1 MHDVDSLTSLLQRR
15 INATVFIAGALV
27 GVWFISLHNFL
38 PWNVDWLTLGN
49 DGSAFHISWEFY
61 RKAPMLQ
68 WPITATPTYIE
79 GANTVLASANG
90 IVGIPAKLIGL
101 VFRGQFQFYGLWVAA
116 TFGLQ
121 ALFSFRLLGLFI
133 DKINTRLAAC
143 TLFVLA
149 PTFVFR
155 IGEMSHFEVASHW
168 LILGALYLYFS
179 NTRFVRNWS
188 LLLLLSILISV
199 YITAM
204 LVVVFLAA
212 LAKERFT
219 NKALPTLRRLV
230 IAAVVP
236 IFWLFAGFVFM
247 GYLNYGGSATGTG
260 FFRLNVFA
268 YLNPGFSW
276 TGSFSRIFEL
286 VVPTDHRQ
294 LFVEDLEMFQ
304 YLGIGAVVML
314 LGLVVYLAQQRK
326 ASWWKNNSWLIGA
339 LVAMLLVAFS
349 HRIGFAGREVS
360 YWWPEALKDTRQVFR
375 AATRFGWP
383 LYYAL
388 MLGGVVAT
396 LRVLPKKWASV
407 AIGAICLFNVIDVLP
422 GVQESHYHITDKYGS
437 IRAQS
442 TEKWESILANKSH
455 VKVYPNFDLQVGNTV
470 PDAENFEKNWYLLA
484 RLALDHNM
492 STNFGYVS
500 RPITAHIA
508 REDALI
514 QSSLGAGALDPE
526 VVYII
531 GNKQTWQQF
540 AEVAGES
547 AVAEEIDGFYV
558 ITSS

>member
-1 MHDVDSLTSLLQRR
+1 MGFLQRR
-15 INATVFIAGALV
+15 INATVFIAGVLV
-27 GVWFISLHNFL
+27 GIWFVGLHNFL
-38 PWNVDWLTLGN
+38 PWNVDWLLQGG
-49 DGSAFHISWEFY
+49 DSSAFQISWEFY

-90 IVGIPAKLIGL
+90 IIGIPGKLVGL
-101 VFRGQFQFYGLWVAA
+101 VFRDQFQFYGLWVAA

-121 ALFSFRLLGLFI
+121 ALVSFRLLGLFI
-133 DKINTRLAAC
+133 DYTSTRLAAC

-155 IGEMSHFEVASHW
+155 IGEMSHFELASHW
-168 LILGALYLYFS
+168 LILIALYLYLS
-179 NTRFVRNWS
+179 NTKFVRNWS

-204 LVVVFLAA
+204 LVLVFFAA
-212 LAKERFT
+212 LAKERFV
-219 NKALPTLRRLV
+219 NDALPTLRRLSV
-230 IAAVVP
+230 AAVVP
-236 IFWLFAGFVFM
+236 LLWLFVGFAFM
-247 GYLNYGGSATGTG
+247 GYLNYGGSAVGTG
-260 FFRLNVFA
+260 FFRLNVLA
-268 YLNPGFSW
+268 YFNPAFSDL
-276 TGSFSRIFEL
+276 GSYSRVFEA
-286 VVPTDHRQ
+286 VVPAESRGRFIEEQ
-294 LFVEDLEMFQ
+294 EMYQ
-304 YLGIGAVVML
+304 YLGIGALVML
-314 LGLVVYLAQQRK
+314 VGLAVYMVQQRK
-326 ASWWKNNSWLIGA
+326 AVWWKGNSWLIGV
-339 LVAMLLVAFS
+339 LVIMLLVAFS
-349 HRIGFAGREVS
+349 HRIGFAGREVV
-360 YWWPEALKDTRQVFR
+360 YWWPEALKDARQVFR

-388 MLGGVVAT
+388 MLGAVVAT
-396 LRVLPKKWASV
+396 FRVLPKKWAPA

-422 GVQESHYHITDKYGS
+422 GVQESHYHITEKRGS

-442 TEKWESILANKSH
+442 TQKWETILANKSH
-455 VKVYPNFDLQVGNTV
+455 VKVFPNFDLQVGNTV

-500 RPITAHIA
+500 RPITEHIA

-514 QSSLGAGALDPE
+514 QSGLSVGELDPE

-540 AEVAGES
+540 AEVAG
-547 AVAEEIDGFYV
+547 ADAKAEEIDGFYV
-558 ITSS
+558 ITSN

>member
-1 MHDVDSLTSLLQRR
+1 VDSLTGFLQRR
-15 INATVFIAGALV
+15 INATVFVAGVLV
-27 GVWFISLHNFL
+27 GVWFVSLHNFL
-38 PWNVDWLTLGN
+38 PWNVEWLQQGG
-49 DGSAFHISWEFY
+49 DGSAFHVSWEFY

-79 GANTVLASANG
+79 GANTVLVSANG
-90 IVGIPAKLIGL
+90 IVGFPAKLVGL
-101 VFRGQFQFYGLWVAA
+101 VFKGQFQFYGLWVAA

-133 DKINTRLAAC
+133 DKINMRLAAC
-143 TLFVLA
+143 TLFVFA

-155 IGEMSHFEVASHW
+155 IGEMSHFEIASHW

-204 LVVVFLAA
+204 LVLIFFAA
-212 LAKERFT
+212 LAKERFV
-219 NKALPTLRRLV
+219 NKTVPTLRRLSL
-230 IAAVVP
+230 AAVVP
-236 IFWLFAGFVFM
+236 LLWLFVGFAFM

-260 FFRLNVFA
+260 FFRLNALA
-268 YLNPGFSW
+268 YLNPAFSDL
-276 TGSFSRIFEL
+276 GSYSRVFEAA
-286 VVPTDHRQ
+286 VPIEARGRFIEEQ
-294 LFVEDLEMFQ
+294 EMFQ
-304 YLGIGAVVML
+304 YLGVGALVML
-314 LGLVVYLAQQRK
+314 IGLAVYLVQQRK
-326 ASWWKNNSWLIGA
+326 AEWWKSNSWLIGA
-339 LVAMLLVAFS
+339 LVIMLLVAFS
-349 HRIGFAGREVS
+349 HRIGFAGREVV
-360 YWWPEALKDTRQVFR
+360 YWWPEVLKDTRQVFR

-396 LRVLPKKWASV
+396 LRVLPKKWSPAV
-407 AIGAICLFNVIDVLP
+407 VGAICLFNVIDVLP
-422 GVQESHYHITDKYGS
+422 GVQEAHHQISAKHS
-437 IRAQS
+437 AIRAQS
-442 TEKWESILANKSH
+442 TEKWDAMLANKSH
-455 VKVYPNFDLQVGNTV
+455 VKVFPNFDLQVGNTV

-484 RLALDHNM
+484 QLALDHNM

-500 RPITAHIA
+500 RPITEHIA

-514 QSSLGAGALDPE
+514 QSGLSVGKLDPE

>member
-1 MHDVDSLTSLLQRR
+1 MDSLTGFLQRR
-15 INATVFIAGALV
+15 INATVFVAGVLV
-27 GVWFISLHNFL
+27 GIWFVSLHNFL
-38 PWNVDWLTLGN
+38 PWNVEWLQQGG
-49 DGSAFHISWEFY
+49 DGSAFHVSWEFY

-90 IVGIPAKLIGL
+90 IVGIPAKLVGL

-133 DKINTRLAAC
+133 DKINMRLAAC
-143 TLFVLA
+143 TLFIFA

-155 IGEMSHFEVASHW
+155 IGEMSHFEIASHW

-179 NTRFVRNWS
+179 NSKFVRNWS

-204 LVVVFLAA
+204 LVLIFFAA
-212 LAKERFT
+212 LAKERFV
-219 NKALPTLRRLV
+219 NKTLPTLRRLSL
-230 IAAVVP
+230 AAVVP
-236 IFWLFAGFVFM
+236 LLWLFVGFAFM

-260 FFRLNVFA
+260 FFRLNALAYFNPAFSDLGSYSRVFE
-268 YLNPGFSW
+268 S
-276 TGSFSRIFEL
+276 
-286 VVPTDHRQ
+286 VVPIEARGRFIEEQ
-294 LFVEDLEMFQ
+294 EMFQ
-304 YLGIGAVVML
+304 YLGVGALVML
-314 LGLVVYLAQQRK
+314 IGLAVYLVQQRK
-326 ASWWKNNSWLIGA
+326 AEWWKGNSWLIGA
-339 LVAMLLVAFS
+339 LVIMLLVAFS
-349 HRIGFAGREVS
+349 HRIGFAGREVV
-360 YWWPEALKDTRQVFR
+360 YWWPEVLKDTRQVFR

-396 LRVLPKKWASV
+396 LRVLPKKWAPA

-422 GVQESHYHITDKYGS
+422 GVQEAHHHISAKHS
-437 IRAQS
+437 AIRAQS
-442 TEKWESILANKSH
+442 TEEWDAMLANKSH
-455 VKVYPNFDLQVGNTV
+455 VKVFPNFDLQVGNTV
-470 PDAENFEKNWYLLA
+470 PDAESFEKNWYLLA
-484 RLALDHNM
+484 QLALDHNM

-500 RPITAHIA
+500 RPITDHIA

-514 QSSLGAGALDPE
+514 QSGLSVGELDPE

>member
-1 MHDVDSLTSLLQRR
+1 MDSLTGFLQRR
-15 INATVFIAGALV
+15 INATVFVAGVLV
-27 GVWFISLHNFL
+27 GVWFVSLHNFL
-38 PWNVDWLTLGN
+38 PWNVEWLQQGG
-49 DGSAFHISWEFY
+49 DGSAFHVSWEFY

-79 GANTVLASANG
+79 GANTVLVSANG
-90 IVGIPAKLIGL
+90 IVGIPAKLVGL
-101 VFRGQFQFYGLWVAA
+101 VFKGQFQFYGLWVAA

-121 ALFSFRLLGLFI
+121 AFFSFRLLGLFI
-133 DKINTRLAAC
+133 DKINMRLAAC
-143 TLFVLA
+143 TLFVFA

-155 IGEMSHFEVASHW
+155 IGEMSHFEIASHW

-204 LVVVFLAA
+204 LVLIFFAA
-212 LAKERFT
+212 LAKERFV
-219 NKALPTLRRLV
+219 NKTVPTLRRLSL
-230 IAAVVP
+230 AAVVP
-236 IFWLFAGFVFM
+236 LLWLFVGFAFM

-260 FFRLNVFA
+260 FFRLNALA
-268 YLNPGFSW
+268 YLNPAFSDL
-276 TGSFSRIFEL
+276 GSYSRVFEAA
-286 VVPTDHRQ
+286 VPIEARGRFIEEQ
-294 LFVEDLEMFQ
+294 EMFQ
-304 YLGIGAVVML
+304 YLGVGALVML
-314 LGLVVYLAQQRK
+314 IGLAVYLVQQRK
-326 ASWWKNNSWLIGA
+326 AEWWKSNSWLIGA
-339 LVAMLLVAFS
+339 LVIMLLVAFS
-349 HRIGFAGREVS
+349 HRIGFAGREVV
-360 YWWPEALKDTRQVFR
+360 YWWPEVLKDTRQVFR

-396 LRVLPKKWASV
+396 LRVLPKKWSPAV
-407 AIGAICLFNVIDVLP
+407 VGAICLFNVIDVLP
-422 GVQESHYHITDKYGS
+422 GVQEAHHQISAKHS
-437 IRAQS
+437 AIRAQS
-442 TEKWESILANKSH
+442 TEKWDAMLANKSH
-455 VKVYPNFDLQVGNTV
+455 VKVFPNFDLQVGNTV

-484 RLALDHNM
+484 QLALDHNM

-500 RPITAHIA
+500 RPITEHIA

-514 QSSLGAGALDPE
+514 QSGLSVGKLDPE

>member
-1 MHDVDSLTSLLQRR
+1 MGFLQRR
-15 INATVFIAGALV
+15 INATVFIAGVLV
-27 GVWFISLHNFL
+27 GIWFVGLHNFL
-38 PWNVDWLTLGN
+38 PWNVDWLLQGG
-49 DGSAFHISWEFY
+49 DGSAFQISWEFY

-90 IVGIPAKLIGL
+90 IIGIPAKLVGL

-121 ALFSFRLLGLFI
+121 ALVSFRLLGLFI
-133 DKINTRLAAC
+133 DNTSTRLAAC

-155 IGEMSHFEVASHW
+155 IGEMSHFELASHW
-168 LILGALYLYFS
+168 LILIALYLYLS
-179 NTRFVRNWS
+179 NTKFVRNWS

-204 LVVVFLAA
+204 LVLVFFAA
-212 LAKERFT
+212 LAKERFV
-219 NKALPTLRRLV
+219 NNALPTLRRLSV
-230 IAAVVP
+230 AAVVP
-236 IFWLFAGFVFM
+236 LLWLFVGFAFM
-247 GYLNYGGSATGTG
+247 GYLNYGGSAVGTG
-260 FFRLNVFA
+260 FFRLNVLA
-268 YLNPGFSW
+268 YFNPAFSDL
-276 TGSFSRIFEL
+276 GSYSRVFEA
-286 VVPTDHRQ
+286 VVPAESRGRFIEEQ
-294 LFVEDLEMFQ
+294 EMYQ
-304 YLGIGAVVML
+304 YLGIGALVML
-314 LGLVVYLAQQRK
+314 VGLAVYMVQQRK
-326 ASWWKNNSWLIGA
+326 AVWWKGNSWLIGV
-339 LVAMLLVAFS
+339 LVIMLLVAFS
-349 HRIGFAGREVS
+349 HRIGFAGREVV
-360 YWWPEALKDTRQVFR
+360 YWWPEALKDARQVFR

-388 MLGGVVAT
+388 MLGAVVAT
-396 LRVLPKKWASV
+396 FRVLPKKWAPA

-422 GVQESHYHITDKYGS
+422 RVQESHYHITEKRGS

-442 TEKWESILANKSH
+442 TQKWETILANKSH
-455 VKVYPNFDLQVGNTV
+455 VKVFPNFDLQVGNTV

-500 RPITAHIA
+500 RPITEHIA

-514 QSSLGAGALDPE
+514 QSGLSVGELDPE

-540 AEVAGES
+540 AEVAG
-547 AVAEEIDGFYV
+547 ADAKAEEIDGFYV
-558 ITSS
+558 ITSN

>member
-1 MHDVDSLTSLLQRR
+1 VDSLTGFLQRR
-15 INATVFIAGALV
+15 INATVFVAGVLV
-27 GVWFISLHNFL
+27 GVWFVSLHNFL
-38 PWNVDWLTLGN
+38 PWNVEWLQQGG
-49 DGSAFHISWEFY
+49 DGSAFHVSWEFY

-79 GANTVLASANG
+79 GANTVLVSANG
-90 IVGIPAKLIGL
+90 IVGITAKLVGL
-101 VFRGQFQFYGLWVAA
+101 VFKGQFQFYGLWVAA

-133 DKINTRLAAC
+133 DKINMRLAAC
-143 TLFVLA
+143 TLFVFA

-155 IGEMSHFEVASHW
+155 IGEMSHFEIASHW

-204 LVVVFLAA
+204 LVLIFFAA
-212 LAKERFT
+212 LAKERFV
-219 NKALPTLRRLV
+219 NKTVPTLRRLSL
-230 IAAVVP
+230 AAVVP
-236 IFWLFAGFVFM
+236 LLWLFVGFAFM

-260 FFRLNVFA
+260 FFRLNALA
-268 YLNPGFSW
+268 YLNPAFSDL
-276 TGSFSRIFEL
+276 GSYSRVFEAA
-286 VVPTDHRQ
+286 VPIEARGRFIEEQ
-294 LFVEDLEMFQ
+294 EMFQ
-304 YLGIGAVVML
+304 YLGVGALVML
-314 LGLVVYLAQQRK
+314 IGLAVYLVQQRK
-326 ASWWKNNSWLIGA
+326 AEWWKSNSWLIGA
-339 LVAMLLVAFS
+339 LVIMLLVAFS
-349 HRIGFAGREVS
+349 HRIGFAGREVV
-360 YWWPEALKDTRQVFR
+360 YWWPEVLKDTRQVFR

-396 LRVLPKKWASV
+396 LRVLPKKWSPAV
-407 AIGAICLFNVIDVLP
+407 VGAICLFNVIDVLP
-422 GVQESHYHITDKYGS
+422 GVQEAHHQISAKHS
-437 IRAQS
+437 AIRAQS
-442 TEKWESILANKSH
+442 TEKWDAMLANKSH
-455 VKVYPNFDLQVGNTV
+455 VKVFPNFDLQVGNTV

-484 RLALDHNM
+484 QLALDHNM

-500 RPITAHIA
+500 RPITEHIA

-514 QSSLGAGALDPE
+514 QSGLSVGKLDPE

>member
-1 MHDVDSLTSLLQRR
+1 VDSLTGFLQRR
-15 INATVFIAGALV
+15 INATVFVAGVLV
-27 GVWFISLHNFL
+27 GVWFVSLHNFL
-38 PWNVDWLTLGN
+38 PWNVEWLQQGG
-49 DGSAFHISWEFY
+49 DGSAFHVSWEFY

-79 GANTVLASANG
+79 GANTVLVSANG
-90 IVGIPAKLIGL
+90 IVGIPAKLVGL
-101 VFRGQFQFYGLWVAA
+101 VFKGQFQFYGLWVAA

-133 DKINTRLAAC
+133 DKINMRLAAC
-143 TLFVLA
+143 TLFVFA

-155 IGEMSHFEVASHW
+155 IGEMSHFEIASHW

-204 LVVVFLAA
+204 LVLIFFAA
-212 LAKERFT
+212 LAKERFV
-219 NKALPTLRRLV
+219 NKTVPTLRRLSL
-230 IAAVVP
+230 AAVVP
-236 IFWLFAGFVFM
+236 LLWLFVGFAFM

-260 FFRLNVFA
+260 FFRLNALA
-268 YLNPGFSW
+268 YLNPAFSDL
-276 TGSFSRIFEL
+276 GSYSRVFEAA
-286 VVPTDHRQ
+286 VPIEARGRFIEEQ
-294 LFVEDLEMFQ
+294 EMFQ
-304 YLGIGAVVML
+304 YLGVGALVMWIGLA
-314 LGLVVYLAQQRK
+314 VYLVQQRK
-326 ASWWKNNSWLIGA
+326 AEWWKSNSWLIGA
-339 LVAMLLVAFS
+339 LVIMLLVAFS
-349 HRIGFAGREVS
+349 HRIGFAGREVV
-360 YWWPEALKDTRQVFR
+360 YWWPEVLKDTRQVFR

-396 LRVLPKKWASV
+396 LRVLPKKWSPAV
-407 AIGAICLFNVIDVLP
+407 VGAICLFNVIDVLP
-422 GVQESHYHITDKYGS
+422 GVQEAHHQISAKHS
-437 IRAQS
+437 AIRAQS
-442 TEKWESILANKSH
+442 TEKWDAMLANKSH
-455 VKVYPNFDLQVGNTV
+455 VKVFPNFDLQVGNTV

-484 RLALDHNM
+484 QLALDHNM

-500 RPITAHIA
+500 RPITEHIA

-514 QSSLGAGALDPE
+514 QSGLSVGKLDPE

>member
-1 MHDVDSLTSLLQRR
+1 MHGGDSSSFQ
-15 INATVFIAGALV
+15 
-27 GVWFISLHNFL
+27 
-38 PWNVDWLTLGN
+38 
-49 DGSAFHISWEFY
+49 ISWEFF

-68 WPITATPTYIE
+68 WPITATPTYVE
-79 GANTVLASANG
+79 GTQSILASANG
-90 IVGIPAKLIGL
+90 IVGIPAKLVGL

-121 ALFSFRLLGLFI
+121 ALLSFRLLGLFI
-133 DKINTRLAAC
+133 DKASTKLAAC

-155 IGEMSHFEVASHW
+155 IGEMSHFELASHW

-179 NTRFVRNWS
+179 NTKFVRNWS

-204 LVVVFLAA
+204 LVLIFFAA
-212 LAKERFT
+212 LAKERFVS
-219 NKALPTLRRLV
+219 KALPTLRRLSV
-230 IAAVVP
+230 AAVVP
-236 IFWLFAGFVFM
+236 LLWLFAGFVFM

-260 FFRLNVFA
+260 FFRLNVLA
-268 YLNPGFSW
+268 YFNPGFSW

-294 LFVEDLEMFQ
+294 LFVEDMEMFQ
-304 YLGIGAVVML
+304 YLGIGALVML
-314 LGLVVYLAQQRK
+314 VGLAVYLVQQRK
-326 ASWWKNNSWLIGA
+326 AAWWKSNSWLIGA
-339 LVAMLLVAFS
+339 LIVMLLVAFS
-349 HRIGFAGREVS
+349 HRIGIAGREVA
-360 YWWPEALKDTRQVFR
+360 YWWPEVLKDTRQVFR

-388 MLGGVVAT
+388 MLGAVVAT
-396 LRVLPKKWASV
+396 SRVLPKKWASV

-422 GVQESHYHITDKYGS
+422 GVQETHYHITDKYGS

-442 TEKWESILANKSH
+442 TGKWETILANKSH
-455 VKVYPNFDLQVGNTV
+455 VKVFPNFDLQVGNTV

-500 RPITAHIA
+500 RPITEHIA

-514 QSSLGAGALDPE
+514 QAGLSVGELDPE

-540 AEVAGES
+540 AEVAG
-547 AVAEEIDGFYV
+547 ADAKAEEIDGFYV

>member
-1 MHDVDSLTSLLQRR
+1 VDSLTGFLQRR
-15 INATVFIAGALV
+15 INATVFVAGVLV
-27 GVWFISLHNFL
+27 GVWFVSLHNFL
-38 PWNVDWLTLGN
+38 PWNVEWLQQGG
-49 DGSAFHISWEFY
+49 DGSAFHVSWEFY

-79 GANTVLASANG
+79 GANTVLVSANG
-90 IVGIPAKLIGL
+90 IVGIPAKLVGL
-101 VFRGQFQFYGLWVAA
+101 VFKGQFQFYGLWVAA

-121 ALFSFRLLGLFI
+121 AFFSFRLLGLFI
-133 DKINTRLAAC
+133 DKINMRLAAC
-143 TLFVLA
+143 TLFVFA

-155 IGEMSHFEVASHW
+155 IGEMSHFEIASHW

-204 LVVVFLAA
+204 LVLIFFAA
-212 LAKERFT
+212 LAKERFV
-219 NKALPTLRRLV
+219 NKTVPTLRRLSL
-230 IAAVVP
+230 AAVVP
-236 IFWLFAGFVFM
+236 LLWLFVGFAFM

-260 FFRLNVFA
+260 FFRLNALA
-268 YLNPGFSW
+268 YLNPAFSDL
-276 TGSFSRIFEL
+276 GSYSRVFEAA
-286 VVPTDHRQ
+286 VPIEARGRFIEEQ
-294 LFVEDLEMFQ
+294 EMFQ
-304 YLGIGAVVML
+304 YLGVGALVML
-314 LGLVVYLAQQRK
+314 IGLAVYLVQQRK
-326 ASWWKNNSWLIGA
+326 AEWWKSNSWLIGA
-339 LVAMLLVAFS
+339 LVIMLLVAFS
-349 HRIGFAGREVS
+349 HRIGFAGREVV
-360 YWWPEALKDTRQVFR
+360 YWWPEVLKDTRQVFR

-396 LRVLPKKWASV
+396 LRVLPKKWSPAV
-407 AIGAICLFNVIDVLP
+407 VGAICLFNVIDVLP
-422 GVQESHYHITDKYGS
+422 GVQEAHHQISAKHS
-437 IRAQS
+437 AIRAQS
-442 TEKWESILANKSH
+442 TEKWDAMLANKSH
-455 VKVYPNFDLQVGNTV
+455 VKVFPNFDLQVGNTV

-484 RLALDHNM
+484 QLALDHNM

-500 RPITAHIA
+500 RPITEHIA

-514 QSSLGAGALDPE
+514 QSGLSVGKLDPE

>member
-1 MHDVDSLTSLLQRR
+1 VDSLTGFLQRR
-15 INATVFIAGALV
+15 INATVFVAGVLV
-27 GVWFISLHNFL
+27 GVWFVSLHNFL
-38 PWNVDWLTLGN
+38 PWNVEWLQQGG
-49 DGSAFHISWEFY
+49 DGSAFHVSWEFY

-79 GANTVLASANG
+79 GANTVLVSANG
-90 IVGIPAKLIGL
+90 IVGIPAKLVGL
-101 VFRGQFQFYGLWVAA
+101 VFKGQFQFYGLWVAA

-133 DKINTRLAAC
+133 DKINMRLAAC
-143 TLFVLA
+143 TLFVFA

-155 IGEMSHFEVASHW
+155 IGEMSHFEIASHW

-204 LVVVFLAA
+204 LVLIFFAA
-212 LAKERFT
+212 LAKERFV
-219 NKALPTLRRLV
+219 NKTVPTLRRLSL
-230 IAAVVP
+230 AAVVP
-236 IFWLFAGFVFM
+236 LLWLFVGFAFM
-247 GYLNYGGSATGTG
+247 GYLSYGGSATGTG
-260 FFRLNVFA
+260 FFRLNALA
-268 YLNPGFSW
+268 YLNPAFSDL
-276 TGSFSRIFEL
+276 GSYSRVFEAA
-286 VVPTDHRQ
+286 VPIEARGRFIEEQ
-294 LFVEDLEMFQ
+294 EMFQ
-304 YLGIGAVVML
+304 YLGVGALVML
-314 LGLVVYLAQQRK
+314 IGLAVYLVQQRK
-326 ASWWKNNSWLIGA
+326 AEWWKSNSWLIGA
-339 LVAMLLVAFS
+339 LVIMLLVAFS
-349 HRIGFAGREVS
+349 HRIGFAGREVV
-360 YWWPEALKDTRQVFR
+360 YWWPEVLKDTRQVFR

-396 LRVLPKKWASV
+396 LRVLPKKWSPAV
-407 AIGAICLFNVIDVLP
+407 VGAICLFNVIDVLP

-442 TEKWESILANKSH
+442 TEKWDAMLANKSH
-455 VKVYPNFDLQVGNTV
+455 VKVFPNFDLQVGNTV

-484 RLALDHNM
+484 QLALDHNM

-500 RPITAHIA
+500 RPITEHIA

-514 QSSLGAGALDPE
+514 QSGLSVGKLDPE

>member
-1 MHDVDSLTSLLQRR
+1 
-15 INATVFIAGALV
+15 
-27 GVWFISLHNFL
+27 
-38 PWNVDWLTLGN
+38 
-49 DGSAFHISWEFY
+49 
-61 RKAPMLQ
+61 MLQ

-133 DKINTRLAAC
+133 DNTSTKLTAC

-179 NTRFVRNWS
+179 NTKFVRNWS

-204 LVVVFLAA
+204 LVLMFFAA
-212 LAKERFT
+212 LAKERFV
-219 NKALPTLRRLV
+219 NKALPTLRRLSV
-230 IAAVVP
+230 SSVVP
-236 IFWLFAGFVFM
+236 MLWLFAGFVFM
-247 GYLNYGGSATGTG
+247 GYLNYGGSAAGTG
-260 FFRLNVFA
+260 FFRLNVLA
-268 YLNPGFSW
+268 YFNPGFSW
-276 TGSFSRIFEL
+276 TGSFSRVFEL
-286 VVPTDHRQ
+286 VVPSDQRQ
-294 LFVEDLEMFQ
+294 LFVEDMEMFQ
-304 YLGIGAVVML
+304 YLGVGALVML
-314 LGLVVYLAQQRK
+314 IGLAVYLVQQRK
-326 ASWWKNNSWLIGA
+326 AVWWKNNSWLIGA
-339 LVAMLLVAFS
+339 LVIMLLVAFS
-349 HRIGFAGREVS
+349 HRIGIAGREVA
-360 YWWPEALKDTRQVFR
+360 YWWPEVLKDTRQVFR

-388 MLGGVVAT
+388 MLGAVVAT
-396 LRVLPKKWASV
+396 SRVLPKKWAPA
-407 AIGAICLFNVIDVLP
+407 AIGVICLFNVIDVLP
-422 GVQESHYHITDKYGS
+422 GVQETHYHITDKYGS

-455 VKVYPNFDLQVGNTV
+455 VKVFPNFDLQVGNTV

-500 RPITAHIA
+500 RPITEHIA
-508 REDALI
+508 REDALV
-514 QSSLGAGALDPE
+514 QAGLSVGELDPE

-540 AEVAGES
+540 AEVAG
-547 AVAEEIDGFYV
+547 ADAKAEEIDGFYV

>member
-1 MHDVDSLTSLLQRR
+1 VDSLTGFLQRR
-15 INATVFIAGALV
+15 INATVFVAGVLV
-27 GVWFISLHNFL
+27 GVWFVSLHNFL
-38 PWNVDWLTLGN
+38 PWNVEWLQQGG
-49 DGSAFHISWEFY
+49 DGSAFHVSWEFY

-79 GANTVLASANG
+79 GANTVLVSANG
-90 IVGIPAKLIGL
+90 IVGFPAKLVGW
-101 VFRGQFQFYGLWVAA
+101 VFKGQFQFYGLWVAA

-133 DKINTRLAAC
+133 DKINMRLAAC
-143 TLFVLA
+143 TLFVFA

-155 IGEMSHFEVASHW
+155 IGEMSHFEIASHW

-204 LVVVFLAA
+204 LVLIFFAA
-212 LAKERFT
+212 LAKERFV
-219 NKALPTLRRLV
+219 NKTVPTLRRLSL
-230 IAAVVP
+230 AAVVP
-236 IFWLFAGFVFM
+236 LLWLFVGFAFM

-260 FFRLNVFA
+260 FFRLNALA
-268 YLNPGFSW
+268 YLNPAFSDL
-276 TGSFSRIFEL
+276 GSYSRVFEAA
-286 VVPTDHRQ
+286 VPIEARGRFIEEQ
-294 LFVEDLEMFQ
+294 EMFQ
-304 YLGIGAVVML
+304 YLGVGALVML
-314 LGLVVYLAQQRK
+314 IGLAVYLVQQRK
-326 ASWWKNNSWLIGA
+326 AEWWKSNSWLIGA
-339 LVAMLLVAFS
+339 LVIMLLVAFS
-349 HRIGFAGREVS
+349 HRIGFAGREVV
-360 YWWPEALKDTRQVFR
+360 YWWPEVLKDTRQVFR

-396 LRVLPKKWASV
+396 LRVLPKKWSPAV
-407 AIGAICLFNVIDVLP
+407 VGAICLFNVIDVLP
-422 GVQESHYHITDKYGS
+422 GVQEAHHQISAKHS
-437 IRAQS
+437 AIRAQS
-442 TEKWESILANKSH
+442 TEKWDAMLANKSH
-455 VKVYPNFDLQVGNTV
+455 VKVFPNFDLQVGNTV

-484 RLALDHNM
+484 QLALDHNM

-500 RPITAHIA
+500 RPITEHIA

-514 QSSLGAGALDPE
+514 QSGLSVGKLDPE

>member
-1 MHDVDSLTSLLQRR
+1 MEPLIGLLTRR
-15 INATVFIAGALV
+15 VNFLVFLVGAIV
-27 GVWFISLHNFL
+27 GVWFVGFENFL
-38 PWNVDWLTLGN
+38 PWNVDWLMHGG
-49 DGSAFHISWEFY
+49 DSSSFQISWEFF

-68 WPITATPTYIE
+68 WPITATPTYVE
-79 GANTVLASANG
+79 GTQSILASANG
-90 IVGIPAKLIGL
+90 IVGIPAKLVGL
-101 VFRGQFQFYGLWVAA
+101 VFRGRFQFYGLWVAT

-121 ALFSFRLLGLFI
+121 ALLSFRLLGLFI
-133 DKINTRLAAC
+133 DKASTKLAAC

-155 IGEMSHFEVASHW
+155 IGEMSHFELASHW

-179 NTRFVRNWS
+179 NTKFVRNWS

-204 LVVVFLAA
+204 LVLIFFAA
-212 LAKERFT
+212 LAKEYCV
-219 NKALPTLRRLV
+219 NKALPTLRRLSV
-230 IAAVVP
+230 AAVVP
-236 IFWLFAGFVFM
+236 MLWLIAGFVFM

-260 FFRLNVFA
+260 FFRLNVLA
-268 YLNPGFSW
+268 YFNPAFSDL
-276 TGSFSRIFEL
+276 GSYSRVFEA
-286 VVPTDHRQ
+286 VVPAESRGRFIEEQ
-294 LFVEDLEMFQ
+294 EMFQ

-314 LGLVVYLAQQRK
+314 VGLAVYLVQQCK
-326 ASWWKNNSWLIGA
+326 AVWWKSNSWLIGA
-339 LVAMLLVAFS
+339 LIVMLLVAFS
-349 HRIGFAGREVS
+349 HRIGIAGREFI
-360 YWWPEALKDTRQVFR
+360 YWWPEVLKDSRQVFR

-388 MLGGVVAT
+388 MLGAVVAT
-396 LRVLPKKWASV
+396 SRVLPKKWAPA
-407 AIGAICLFNVIDVLP
+407 AIGAICLFNLIDVLP
-422 GVQESHYHITDKYGS
+422 GVQETHYQITDKYGS

-442 TEKWESILANKSH
+442 TEKWETILANKSH
-455 VKVYPNFDLQVGNTV
+455 VKVFPNFDLQVGNTV

-500 RPITAHIA
+500 RPITEHIA

-514 QSSLGAGALDPE
+514 QAGLSVGELDPE

-540 AEVAGES
+540 AEVAG
-547 AVAEEIDGFYV
+547 ADAKAEEIDGFYV

>member
-1 MHDVDSLTSLLQRR
+1 VDSLTGFLQRR
-15 INATVFIAGALV
+15 INATVFVAGVLV
-27 GVWFISLHNFL
+27 GVWFVSLHNFL
-38 PWNVDWLTLGN
+38 PWNVEWLQQGG
-49 DGSAFHISWEFY
+49 DGSAFHVSWEFY

-79 GANTVLASANG
+79 GANTVLVSANG
-90 IVGIPAKLIGL
+90 IVGIPAKLVGL
-101 VFRGQFQFYGLWVAA
+101 VFKGQFQFYGLWVAA

-133 DKINTRLAAC
+133 DKINMRLAAC
-143 TLFVLA
+143 TLFVFA

-155 IGEMSHFEVASHW
+155 IGEMSHFEIASHW

-204 LVVVFLAA
+204 LVLIFFAA
-212 LAKERFT
+212 LAKERFV
-219 NKALPTLRRLV
+219 NKTVPTLRRLSL
-230 IAAVVP
+230 AAVVP
-236 IFWLFAGFVFM
+236 LLWLFVGFAFM

-260 FFRLNVFA
+260 FFRLNALA
-268 YLNPGFSW
+268 YLNPAFSDL
-276 TGSFSRIFEL
+276 GSYSRVFEAA
-286 VVPTDHRQ
+286 VPIEARGRFIEEQ
-294 LFVEDLEMFQ
+294 EMFQ
-304 YLGIGAVVML
+304 YLGVGALVML
-314 LGLVVYLAQQRK
+314 IGLAVYLVQQRK
-326 ASWWKNNSWLIGA
+326 AEWWKSNSWLIGA
-339 LVAMLLVAFS
+339 LVIMLLVAFS
-349 HRIGFAGREVS
+349 HRIGFAGREVV
-360 YWWPEALKDTRQVFR
+360 YWWPEALKDARQVFR

-396 LRVLPKKWASV
+396 LRVLPKKWSPAV
-407 AIGAICLFNVIDVLP
+407 VGAICLFNVIDVLP
-422 GVQESHYHITDKYGS
+422 GVQEAHHQISAKHS
-437 IRAQS
+437 AIRAQS
-442 TEKWESILANKSH
+442 TEKWDAMLANKSH
-455 VKVYPNFDLQVGNTV
+455 VKVFPNFDLQVGNTV

-484 RLALDHNM
+484 QLALDHNM

-500 RPITAHIA
+500 RPITEHIA

-514 QSSLGAGALDPE
+514 QSGLSVGKLDPE

>member
-1 MHDVDSLTSLLQRR
+1 VDSLTGFLQRR
-15 INATVFIAGALV
+15 INATVFIAGTLV
-27 GVWFISLHNFL
+27 GIWFVSLHNFL

-133 DKINTRLAAC
+133 DKTSTKLAAC

-179 NTRFVRNWS
+179 NTKFVRNWS

-204 LVVVFLAA
+204 LVLIFFAA
-212 LAKERFT
+212 LAKERFV
-219 NKALPTLRRLV
+219 NKALPTLQKLSV
-230 IAAVVP
+230 AAVAP
-236 IFWLFAGFVFM
+236 LLWLFAGFVFM
-247 GYLNYGGSATGTG
+247 GYLNYGGSAAGTG
-260 FFRLNVFA
+260 FFRLNVLA
-268 YLNPGFSW
+268 YFNPGFSW

-294 LFVEDLEMFQ
+294 LFVEDMEMFQ
-304 YLGIGAVVML
+304 YLGIGALVML
-314 LGLVVYLAQQRK
+314 VGLAVYLVQQRK
-326 ASWWKNNSWLIGA
+326 AAWWESNSWLIGA
-339 LVAMLLVAFS
+339 LVIMLLVAFS
-349 HRIGFAGREVS
+349 HRIGFAGKEVA
-360 YWWPEALKDTRQVFR
+360 YWWPEVLKDTRQVFR
-375 AATRFGWP
+375 AASRFGWP

-388 MLGGVVAT
+388 MLGAVVAT
-396 LRVLPKKWASV
+396 FRVLPKKWAPA

-422 GVQESHYHITDKYGS
+422 GVQENHYHITDKQGS

-442 TEKWESILANKSH
+442 TQKWETILANKSH
-455 VKVYPNFDLQVGNTV
+455 VKVFPNFDLQVGNTV
-470 PDAENFEKNWYLLA
+470 PDAEIFEKNWYLLA

-500 RPITAHIA
+500 RPITEHIA

-514 QSSLGAGALDPE
+514 QAVLSVGELDPE

-540 AEVAGES
+540 AEVAG
-547 AVAEEIDGFYV
+547 ANAKAEEIDGFYV

>member
-1 MHDVDSLTSLLQRR
+1 VDSLTGFLQRR
-15 INATVFIAGALV
+15 INATVFVAGVLV
-27 GVWFISLHNFL
+27 GVWFVSLHNFL
-38 PWNVDWLTLGN
+38 PWNVEWLQQGG
-49 DGSAFHISWEFY
+49 DGSAFHVSWEFY

-79 GANTVLASANG
+79 GANTVLVSANG
-90 IVGIPAKLIGL
+90 IVGIPAKLVGL
-101 VFRGQFQFYGLWVAA
+101 VFKGQFQFYGLWVAA

-133 DKINTRLAAC
+133 DKINMRLAAC
-143 TLFVLA
+143 TLFVFA

-155 IGEMSHFEVASHW
+155 IGEMSHFEIASHW

-204 LVVVFLAA
+204 LVLIFFAA
-212 LAKERFT
+212 LAKERFV
-219 NKALPTLRRLV
+219 NKTVPTLRSLSL
-230 IAAVVP
+230 AAVVP
-236 IFWLFAGFVFM
+236 LLWLFVGFAFM

-260 FFRLNVFA
+260 FFRLNALA
-268 YLNPGFSW
+268 YLNPAFSDL
-276 TGSFSRIFEL
+276 GSYSRVFEAA
-286 VVPTDHRQ
+286 VPIEARGRFIEEQ
-294 LFVEDLEMFQ
+294 EMFQ
-304 YLGIGAVVML
+304 YLGVGALVML
-314 LGLVVYLAQQRK
+314 IGLAVYLVQQRK
-326 ASWWKNNSWLIGA
+326 AEWWKSNSWLIGA
-339 LVAMLLVAFS
+339 LVIMLLVAFS
-349 HRIGFAGREVS
+349 HRIGFAGREVV
-360 YWWPEALKDTRQVFR
+360 YWWPEVLKDTRQVFR

-396 LRVLPKKWASV
+396 LRVLPKKWSPAV
-407 AIGAICLFNVIDVLP
+407 VGAICLFNVIDVLP
-422 GVQESHYHITDKYGS
+422 GVQEAHHQISAKHS
-437 IRAQS
+437 AIRAQS
-442 TEKWESILANKSH
+442 TEKWDAMLANKSH
-455 VKVYPNFDLQVGNTV
+455 VKVFPNFDLQVGNTV

-484 RLALDHNM
+484 QLALDHNM

-500 RPITAHIA
+500 RPITEHIA

-514 QSSLGAGALDPE
+514 QSGLSVGKLDPE